1 MRVEA
6 SIVEHAL
13 NLVLHKEQQITEPFL
28 NNDKKLKEWEK
39 VPIVPSNLDIGNIA
53 KATISAIS
61 SKVESL
67 LNEKGAITKAASFD
81 ERLRTAKV
89 YNYFVPPT
97 SRNRGLLTCKYK
109 IFAWYNFCTHSVAV
123 ACELN
128 IWFDY
133 FVEV

>member
-13 NLVLHKEQQITEPFL
+13 NLVLQKEQQITEPFL

-89 YNYFVPPT
+89 YNYFCT
-97 SRNRGLLTCKYK
+97 SN
-109 IFAWYNFCTHSVAV
+109 
-123 ACELN
+123 
-128 IWFDY
+128 
-133 FVEV
+133 